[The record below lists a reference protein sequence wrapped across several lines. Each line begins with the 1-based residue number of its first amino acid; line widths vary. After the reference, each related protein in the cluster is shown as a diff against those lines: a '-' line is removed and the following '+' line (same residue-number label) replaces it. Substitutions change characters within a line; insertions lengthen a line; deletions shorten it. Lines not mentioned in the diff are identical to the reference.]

1 MFVKKFEA
9 DTLEEALKAVKLEL
23 GPDAIILKTITNN
36 GLKGAF
42 KKKRIEIT
50 AAISER
56 SYEKKAKVD
65 KVLNNDQKEALYQKS
80 ASSIKETITKY
91 NGQQSAPAQTSA
103 PGYGTMGLN
112 KVVNTLAK
120 GSASLGDV
128 RTKASSMIKNSLDDF
143 LTDGE
148 DSGFDSD
155 SGDDQP
161 IRPVRQS
168 APRPAQQQSRGKYSE
183 PPQEQAVPRMA
194 RPAPQPVREQRYE
207 EEEVAPARREA
218 PAPQQAQAANSV
230 SREAY
235 NELRQEMRT
244 QQHKI
249 ELLEQ
254 KLMELSQNYQF
265 NQKHLNEAKGVFQL
279 RTTLKTL
286 DVDESH
292 ILDLI
297 KKANYELSKEDLEN
311 PDVIFEFALKE
322 MAGSINTAIPLFAK
336 VENGDPVI
344 TVLVSEAASGQSTM
358 GMKIAVLKKDVVLVQ
373 YSQDAQN
380 NASTDF
386 AAQVF
391 GIKVQKVQN
400 FSEVIGICRKAT
412 EAGKSVLVDVR
423 LNSKYT
429 DETKKFVETLKRGF
443 QHVEVLSTLSA
454 IHSELYNRKIIA
466 RYKDVVDG
474 VIISHVDLCMNF
486 GALFNVH
493 KAHNKLPLKFFGTG
507 PVVPDDI
514 EGATAERLMAG
525 LFQF

>member
-9 DTLEEALKAVKLEL
+9 DTLEEALKAVKYEL

-65 KVLNNDQKEALYQKS
+65 KVLNNDQKEAFYQKPAS
-80 ASSIKETITKY
+80 AIKESITKY
-91 NGQQSAPAQTSA
+91 NNSPGTPGSQN
-103 PGYGTMGLN
+103 PGYGSMGLN
-112 KVVNTLAK
+112 KVVNTLSK
-120 GSASLGDV
+120 GTASLGDI
-128 RTKASSMIKNSLDDF
+128 TNKTSSMIKNSLDDF
-143 LTDGE
+143 LTDG
-148 DSGFDSD
+148 DDTGFDSD
-155 SGDDQP
+155 SDDDEQ
-161 IRPVRQS
+161 ITYARPQN
-168 APRPAQQQSRGKYSE
+168 RGKYAE
-183 PPQEQAVPRMA
+183 PPQAAPAAPRA
-194 RPAPQPVREQRYE
+194 SRSTPVRGEMEDQVE
-207 EEEVAPARREA
+207 LSSRREA
-218 PAPQQAQAANSV
+218 ASQAPAQNGAGVV

-254 KLMELSQNYQF
+254 KILELSQNYQF
-265 NQKHLNEAKGVFQL
+265 NQKHLNEAKGIFQL

-297 KKANYELSKEDLEN
+297 KKANYELAKEDLEN
-311 PDVIFEFALKE
+311 PDIIFEFALRE
-322 MAGSINTAIPLFAK
+322 MAGSINTGIPLFAK
-336 VENGDPVI
+336 VDNGDPVI

-358 GMKIAVLKKDVVLVQ
+358 GMKIAVLKKDVVVIQ

-391 GIKVQKVQN
+391 GIKVEKVQN
-400 FSEVIGICRKAT
+400 FSEVVGLCRKAT

-443 QHVEVLSTLSA
+443 QHVEVLATLSA

>member
-56 SYEKKAKVD
+56 SFEKKAKVD
-65 KVLNNDQKEALYQKS
+65 KVLNSEQKEAFYQKP
-80 ASSIKETITKY
+80 ASTIKESIQKY
-91 NGQQSAPAQTSA
+91 NNHDTSSGG
-103 PGYGTMGLN
+103 GYGSMGLN
-112 KVVNTLAK
+112 RVVNTIAK
-120 GSASLGDV
+120 GSAGLADMTTKTSSL
-128 RTKASSMIKNSLDDF
+128 IKNTLDDF
-143 LTDGE
+143 LTEE
-148 DSGFDSD
+148 DDGFDID
-155 SGDDQP
+155 SADENP
-161 IRPVRQS
+161 SP
-168 APRPAQQQSRGKYSE
+168 APRHSNRGKYAE
-183 PPQEQAVPRMA
+183 PPH
-194 RPAPQPVREQRYE
+194 
-207 EEEVAPARREA
+207 EEVPQMREPRRSRMVEDSVDIGRNSIREAAQPAAPAMGV
-218 PAPQQAQAANSV
+218 V

-235 NELRQEMRT
+235 NELKQELKTT
-244 QQHKI
+244 QNKM

-254 KLMELSQNYQF
+254 KIQELSQNYQF
-265 NQKHLNEAKGVFQL
+265 NQKHLNEAKGIFQL

-292 ILDLI
+292 ILELI
-297 KKANYELSKEDLEN
+297 KKANYELSKDDLEN
-311 PDVIFEFALKE
+311 PDVVFEFALQE
-322 MAGSINTAIPLFAK
+322 MASSINTGMPLFAK
-336 VENGDPVI
+336 IENGDPVI

-358 GMKIAVLKKDVVLVQ
+358 GTKIAVLKKDVVLVQ

-391 GIKVQKVQN
+391 GIKVEKVQN

-412 EAGKSVLVDVR
+412 EAGKSVLVDIR
-423 LNSKYT
+423 LGNRFS
-429 DETKKFVETLKRGF
+429 DETKKFIETLKRGF
-443 QHVEVLSTLSA
+443 HHVEVLCTLSA
-454 IHSELYNRKIIA
+454 IHSEIYNRKIIA
-466 RYKDVVDG
+466 RYKDIVDG

-514 EGATAERLMAG
+514 EGATAERLMSG

>member
-9 DTLEEALKAVKLEL
+9 DTLEEALKAVKVEL

-65 KVLNNDQKEALYQKS
+65 KVLNPDQKEAFYQKPAS
-80 ASSIKETITKY
+80 AIKESIQKY
-91 NGQQSAPAQTSA
+91 NGPDNQGA
-103 PGYGTMGLN
+103 GYGNLGLN

-120 GSASLGDV
+120 GTASIADV
-128 RTKASSMIKNSLDDF
+128 TNKTSSMIKNSLDDF
-143 LTDGE
+143 LTTE
-148 DSGFDSD
+148 DEEAFFDSD
-155 SGDDQP
+155 IED
-161 IRPVRQS
+161 RPAPRS
-168 APRPAQQQSRGKYSE
+168 IPRPASNRGKYAE
-183 PPQEQAVPRMA
+183 PPLADASPKQRMA
-194 RPAPQPVREQRYE
+194 KPSFPRV
-207 EEEVAPARREA
+207 EEEVSQ
-218 PAPQQAQAANSV
+218 PAPTTSNSGV
-230 SREAY
+230 SREVY
-235 NELRQEMRT
+235 NELKQEMRT

-249 ELLEQ
+249 ELLE
-254 KLMELSQNYQF
+254 KKILELSQNYQF
-265 NQKHLNEAKGVFQL
+265 NQKHLNEARGIFQL

-286 DVDESH
+286 DVDEAH

-322 MAGSINTAIPLFAK
+322 MAGSIHTAIPLFAK
-336 VENGDPVI
+336 VETGEPVI
-344 TVLVSEAASGQSTM
+344 TILLSEAASGQSTM

-380 NASTDF
+380 NNSTDF

-391 GIKVQKVQN
+391 GIRVEKAQN
-400 FSEVIGICRKAT
+400 FSEVIGLCRKAT

-423 LNSKYT
+423 LNSKVS
-429 DETKKFVETLKRGF
+429 DEIKKFVDTLKRGF
-443 QHVEVLSTLSA
+443 QHVEILCTLSA

-466 RYKDVVDG
+466 RYKDIVDG

-486 GALFNVH
+486 GALYNVH

>member
-65 KVLNNDQKEALYQKS
+65 KVLNNDQKEAFYQKP

-91 NGQQSAPAQTSA
+91 NGPEAAGQNQGA
-103 PGYGTMGLN
+103 GYGSMGLN

-120 GSASLGDV
+120 GTASLADV
-128 RTKASSMIKNSLDDF
+128 TTKTSSLIKNSLDDF
-143 LTDGE
+143 LTDG
-148 DSGFDSD
+148 DTSGFDSD
-155 SGDDQP
+155 SEDEE
-161 IRPVRQS
+161 RVTY
-168 APRPAQQQSRGKYSE
+168 APPQNRGKYSE
-183 PPQEQAVPRMA
+183 PPKPAAVPRA
-194 RPAPQPVREQRYE
+194 TRPQASRLEMEDQVEIST
-207 EEEVAPARREA
+207 RREPSQPTSQSPSNA
-218 PAPQQAQAANSV
+218 V
-230 SREAY
+230 SREVY
-235 NELRQEMRT
+235 NELRSEMRT

-254 KLMELSQNYQF
+254 KILELSQNYQF
-265 NQKHLNEAKGVFQL
+265 NQKHLNEAKGLFQL

-297 KKANYELSKEDLEN
+297 KKANYELSKDDLEN

-336 VENGDPVI
+336 VDSGEPVI
-344 TVLVSEAASGQSTM
+344 TALISEAASGQSTM
-358 GMKIAVLKKDVVLVQ
+358 GMKIAVLKKDVVVVQ

-391 GIKVQKVQN
+391 GIKVEKVQN
-400 FSEVIGICRKAT
+400 FSEVIGLCRKAT

-423 LNSKYT
+423 LNSKYS
-429 DETKKFVETLKRGF
+429 DETKKFIETLKRGF
-443 QHVEVLSTLSA
+443 QQVEVLGTLSA

-466 RYKDVVDG
+466 RYKDIVDG

-486 GALFNVH
+486 GAIYNVH
-493 KAHNKLPLKFFGTG
+493 KAHNKLPLKFYGTG

>member
-9 DTLEEALKAVKLEL
+9 DTLEEALKAVKFEL
-23 GPDAIILKTITNN
+23 GPDAIILKTITNT
-36 GLKGAF
+36 GLKGTF
-42 KKKRIEIT
+42 KKKKIEIT

-56 SYEKKAKVD
+56 NYEKKAKVD
-65 KVLNNDQKEALYQKS
+65 KVLNDDQKENFYQKP
-80 ASSIKETITKY
+80 ASSIKSTIQKY
-91 NGQQSAPAQTSA
+91 NSQENASGS
-103 PGYGTMGLN
+103 GYGNMGLN

-120 GSASLGDV
+120 GSAGLVDMTSKTSSL
-128 RTKASSMIKNSLDDF
+128 IKNSLDDF
-143 LTDGE
+143 LTDDEESAFG
-148 DSGFDSD
+148 DSADVMMK
-155 SGDDQP
+155 P
-161 IRPVRQS
+161 RER
-168 APRPAQQQSRGKYSE
+168 APRPEKQAPQSRGKYSE
-183 PPQEQAVPRMA
+183 PPVERAAAPEPRQT
-194 RPAPQPVREQRYE
+194 RVVDEPAPVQN
-207 EEEVAPARREA
+207 A
-218 PAPQQAQAANSV
+218 V
-230 SREAY
+230 SRESY
-235 NELRQEMRT
+235 NELKLELRT
-244 QQHKI
+244 QQHKVD
-249 ELLEQ
+249 LLEK
-254 KLMELSQNYQF
+254 KLLELASNYQF

-297 KKANYELSKEDLEN
+297 KKANYELAKEDLEN
-311 PDVIFEFALKE
+311 PDVIFEFALRE
-322 MAGSINTAIPLFAK
+322 MAGSINTGIPLFAK
-336 VENGDPVI
+336 IESTQPVI

-358 GMKIAVLKKDVVLVQ
+358 GMKIAVLKKDVVLIQ

-391 GIKVQKVQN
+391 GIKVEKVQS
-400 FSEVIGICRKAT
+400 FPEVVGLCRKAT

-423 LNSKYT
+423 LNSKFT

-443 QHVEVLSTLSA
+443 HHVEILCTLSA

-466 RYKDVVDG
+466 RYKEIVDG

-486 GALFNVH
+486 GALFNIH

>member
-9 DTLEEALKAVKLEL
+9 DTLEEALKAVKFEL

-65 KVLNNDQKEALYQKS
+65 KVLNNDQKESLYQKP

-91 NGQQSAPAQTSA
+91 NNQDATSA
-103 PGYGTMGLN
+103 GGPGYGSLGLN
-112 KVVNTLAK
+112 KMVNTIAK
-120 GSASLGDV
+120 GTAGLADM
-128 RTKASSMIKNSLDDF
+128 TNKTSSMIKNSLDEF

-148 DSGFDSD
+148 DSAFDD
-155 SGDDQP
+155 SADDEPVIPRRAQP
-161 IRPVRQS
+161 ARPQS
-168 APRPAQQQSRGKYSE
+168 VPQPKVQAAQPSNRGKYSE
-183 PPQEQAVPRMA
+183 PPADD
-194 RPAPQPVREQRYE
+194 RYE
-207 EEEVAPARREA
+207 PEMQART
-218 PAPQQAQAANSV
+218 QAQAAQPATNSV

-249 ELLEQ
+249 ELLES
-254 KLMELSQNYQF
+254 KLLELTQNYQF

-322 MAGSINTAIPLFAK
+322 MAGSINTGIPLFAR
-336 VENGDPVI
+336 VETNEPVI

-358 GMKIAVLKKDVVLVQ
+358 GMKIAVLKKDVVLIQ

-391 GIKVQKVQN
+391 GIRVEKVQN
-400 FSEVIGICRKAT
+400 FSEVVGLCRKAT

-443 QHVEVLSTLSA
+443 QHVEVLATLSA